1 MKNARENDVKKGCIS
16 FFLLLCINMFP
27 YQLKML
33 ASYEKTKDKKEKL
46 PNTKETDKNKKPK
59 KS

>member
-1 MKNARENDVKKGCIS
+1 
-16 FFLLLCINMFP
+16 
-27 YQLKML
+27 ML

>member
-1 MKNARENDVKKGCIS
+1 
-16 FFLLLCINMFP
+16 MFP

-46 PNTKETDKNKKPK
+46 PNTKEPDKNKKPK